1 MSHKFKVSSFRNTIS
16 YQLVWFDRTKTVK
29 TIDLCQ
35 WMSLFVLHKS
45 KPKFHSQSIYVNVNR
60 IAKCAT
66 LIRTYM
72 ATLRNYRIYT
82 HHFALSVR
90 RFYIDFNQMSV
101 KSYTKFD
108 VSLSIHKTD
117 IEFMCSRGRWCQPM
131 STTHKHKYTSKFGS
145 NEPPKINQHLLTI
158 SALNNDNKLLMFY
171 KSVKSWTE
179 KQRKWISECAA
190 YVLCELKKFPSLSN
204 PFR

>member
-1 MSHKFKVSSFRNTIS
+1 MKTAGFCLLTTDAIIVTHNPIHALQYEIKVSSLFVGVFLCRLNRLSHKFEVSSFRNTIS

-45 KPKFHSQSIYVNVNR
+45 KPKYHSQSIYVNVNR

-90 RFYIDFNQMSV
+90 RFYIDFNQWV
-101 KSYTKFD
+101 
-108 VSLSIHKTD
+108 
-117 IEFMCSRGRWCQPM
+117 
-131 STTHKHKYTSKFGS
+131 
-145 NEPPKINQHLLTI
+145 
-158 SALNNDNKLLMFY
+158 
-171 KSVKSWTE
+171 
-179 KQRKWISECAA
+179 
-190 YVLCELKKFPSLSN
+190 
-204 PFR
+204 